1 MRVLASGAVVFV
13 FVGIAAVVVFAIA
26 AVAIGREARR
36 LDNEPPRPVFDVDEA
51 VEWIG
56 DRLPVEVASQL
67 SHDDVRQIL
76 HWSLDQIAVRA
87 EDEVLVVDDEAIAY
101 VQVRARGA
109 GHDWTEHQIQH
120 VLEREVD
127 YLRAIG
133 AINPE
138 ES

>member
-1 MRVLASGAVVFV
+1 MVIVF
-13 FVGIAAVVVFAIA
+13 GILAAVIVFAIA

-36 LDNEPPRPVFDVDEA
+36 LDDQPPRPVFDVDEA
-51 VEWIG
+51 VEWIA
-56 DRLPVEVASQL
+56 DRLPLEVASQL

-101 VQVRARGA
+101 VQVRARDA
-109 GHDWTEHQIQH
+109 GHDWTEQQIQT

>member
-1 MRVLASGAVVFV
+1 MVIVF
-13 FVGIAAVVVFAIA
+13 GILAAVIVFAIA

-36 LDNEPPRPVFDVDEA
+36 LDDQPPRPVFDVDEA
-51 VEWIG
+51 VDWIA
-56 DRLPVEVASQL
+56 DRLPVDVASQL

-101 VQVRARGA
+101 VQVRAREA
-109 GHDWTEHQIQH
+109 GHDWTERQIQT